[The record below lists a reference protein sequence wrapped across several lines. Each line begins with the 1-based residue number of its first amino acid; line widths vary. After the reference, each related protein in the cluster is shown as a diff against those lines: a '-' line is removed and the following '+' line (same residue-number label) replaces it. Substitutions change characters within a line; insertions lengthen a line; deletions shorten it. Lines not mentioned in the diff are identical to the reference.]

1 VVNGHLSGAA
11 SMPYLSHRDA
21 SEISIG
27 ELWREKHG
35 LSVKNHAPELY
46 VARLAQKLKGARPV
60 PYLTR
65 LA

>member
-1 VVNGHLSGAA
+1 
-11 SMPYLSHRDA
+11 MPYLIHRDA

-27 ELWREKHG
+27 EVWREKHG
-35 LSVKNHAPELY
+35 LSVKNHAPKLY